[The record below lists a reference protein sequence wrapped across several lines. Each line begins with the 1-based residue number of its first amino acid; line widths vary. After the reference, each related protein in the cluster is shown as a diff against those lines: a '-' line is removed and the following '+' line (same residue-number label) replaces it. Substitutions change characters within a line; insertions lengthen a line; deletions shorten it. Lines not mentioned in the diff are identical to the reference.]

1 MSISVIPSNFLSIW
15 WGSLTS
21 TISYNTLNRAAAF
34 CCLLLLYILL
44 YLSLRFLF
52 PHSPPS
58 WFLSFFINSVF
69 HYFPIIILSWHIF
82 LHPIPWNFFLISLHH
97 NTYTE
102 FPPFLSTSDACSYSY
117 FFHAFLNLL
126 SCQWLITLSFFKHLK
141 IPETLC
147 LCFCFFILIFPFI
160 VQACVP

>member
-82 LHPIPWNFFLISLHH
+82 LYPIPWNFFSNFTSLQYIYRISSIFVYVWCLFLFIF
-97 NTYTE
+97 
-102 FPPFLSTSDACSYSY
+102 FPCLLKPVVLSVINDLV
-117 FFHAFLNLL
+117 FF
-126 SCQWLITLSFFKHLK
+126 
-141 IPETLC
+141 
-147 LCFCFFILIFPFI
+147 
-160 VQACVP
+160 